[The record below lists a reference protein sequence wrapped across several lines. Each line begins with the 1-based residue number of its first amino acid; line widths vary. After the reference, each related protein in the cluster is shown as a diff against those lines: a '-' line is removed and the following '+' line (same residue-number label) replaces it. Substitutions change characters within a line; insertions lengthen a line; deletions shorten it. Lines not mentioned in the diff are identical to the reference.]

1 LRRAY
6 VNIRKINIESVFSR
20 FTETFSPKIVAD
32 LNGQQV
38 KLVRAEGDKVP
49 WHSHA
54 KEDEMFLVLDG
65 VLDIIW
71 QEGQA
76 ELHPW
81 EFLVIPKG
89 TPHRVVPKGHVKLLL
104 FEPATTE
111 HTGTVRAEITKDRL
125 ERLT

>member
-1 LRRAY
+1 M
-6 VNIRKINIESVFSR
+6 NIRKINIESAFSR

-49 WHSHA
+49 WHTHDN
-54 KEDEMFLVLDG
+54 EDEMFLVLDG
-65 VLDIIW
+65 ILEILW
-71 QEGQA
+71 KEGKT

-89 TPHRVVPKGHVKLLL
+89 TSHRVVPKGHVKLLL
-104 FEPATTE
+104 FEPATTQ
-111 HTGTVRAEITKDRL
+111 HTGTVRSEITKDRL

>member
-1 LRRAY
+1 LRRGY

-54 KEDEMFLVLDG
+54 KEDEMFLVLEG